1 MHNPMPIVWSFF
13 KTLVS
18 IGVLICGFSIVYFS
32 VQERGLFN
40 HYPWVTLLLTL
51 FIAAAPWVFGQT
63 RPSIGTEIAFLCM
76 GCGLIY
82 FALSVPYVPENCN
95 EAGGRSRAS
104 CVLFNW
110 VYSLGGSAAVAS
122 IFMAF
127 GVLIIL
133 ASAATLRKRLK
144 NA

>member
-1 MHNPMPIVWSFF
+1 MSAVWSFL
-13 KTLVS
+13 KILVS
-18 IGVLICGFSIVYFS
+18 TGVLICGCTVVYFS
-32 VQERGLFN
+32 AQERGLFN
-40 HYPWVTLLLTL
+40 HYPWVALLLTL

-63 RPSIGTEIAFLCM
+63 RPNIGTEIAFLCM

-82 FALSVPYVPENCN
+82 FALSVPYVPEDCN

-127 GVLIIL
+127 GIFIIL
-133 ASAATLRKRLK
+133 ASAATLKKRLK